1 MNTGLLTFF
10 AILVIIVLGGVC
22 IALVTNKK
30 INEDTFVSQP
40 ITNPITNPISNNDV
54 QLYMISLDRIRDK
67 RAAKSLPLLKNIFP
81 KSTRFSAVDAQN
93 IDISDPRIH
102 PFAVAQ
108 ISNNTDYDHAHINS
122 MSQVAC
128 YLSHVELWKKC
139 IELNEPILIAEDDP
153 LYSDKSLQDILH
165 VYQRIPADA
174 DFASIVY
181 LPVLSYGSECKDLWC
196 KIKPR
201 CWYGMQLYYI
211 TPKTARILLE
221 NALPIITQV
230 DSYINHNI
238 GNVLPNTSSALNSYV
253 SQKKIPFTRSS
264 GSVLNH
270 SANIKKF
277 LPESNIFLY
286 IFLGFVVVMVII
298 LVILFSRKCPD
309 KCDKRKK

>member
-54 QLYMISLDRIRDK
+54 QLYMVSLDRIRDK
-67 RAAKSLPLLKNIFP
+67 RADKSLPLLKKIFP
-81 KSTRFSAVDAQN
+81 KGTRFSAVDVQN

-108 ISNNTDYDHAHINS
+108 ISNKTDYDHAHIS
-122 MSQVAC
+122 AMGQVAC

-139 IELNEPILIAEDDP
+139 VELNEPIIVAEDDP

-165 VYQRIPADA
+165 AYQRIPVDA

-181 LPVLSYGSECKDLWC
+181 LPILTYGSECKDLWC

-201 CWYGMQLYYI
+201 SWYGTQLYYI
-211 TPKTARILLE
+211 APKAARILLE

-238 GNVLPNTSSALNSYV
+238 GNTLPNTSSTLNAYV

-270 SANIKKF
+270 VPNIKKF
-277 LPESNIFLY
+277 LPESNIFWY

-298 LVILFSRKCPD
+298 FIILCTRKCPD

>member
-10 AILVIIVLGGVC
+10 AILVIIVLGVC
-22 IALVTNKK
+22 IALITNKK
-30 INEDTFVSQP
+30 SSEDSFVSQ
-40 ITNPITNPISNNDV
+40 PITNPISNNDV

-67 RAAKSLPLLKNIFP
+67 RADKSLPLLKKIFP
-81 KSTRFSAVDAQN
+81 KGTRFSAVDAEN
-93 IDISDPRIH
+93 IDISDPRLH

-108 ISNNTDYDHAHINS
+108 ISNNIDYDHAHISS
-122 MSQVAC
+122 MGQVAC

-139 IELNEPILIAEDDP
+139 IELNEPILVAEDDQ

-165 VYQRIPADA
+165 TYQRIPLDA

-181 LPVLSYGSECKDLWC
+181 IPTITYGSECKDLWC

-201 CWYGMQLYYI
+201 SWYGTHLYYI

-238 GNVLPNTSSALNSYV
+238 GNVLPNTSSALKTYV
-253 SQKKIPFTRSS
+253 SRKNIPFTRSS
-264 GSVLNH
+264 GSVLKH
-270 SANIKKF
+270 SGNVKKF
-277 LPESNIFLY
+277 LPESNIFWY
-286 IFLGFVVVMVII
+286 IFLGIVVTII
-298 LVILFSRKCPD
+298 ISLVILWTRKCPD
-309 KCDKRKK
+309 KCGKRKK

>member
-10 AILVIIVLGGVC
+10 AILVIIVLGVC
-22 IALVTNKK
+22 IALITNKK
-30 INEDTFVSQP
+30 SSEDSFVSQ
-40 ITNPITNPISNNDV
+40 PITNPISNNDV

-67 RAAKSLPLLKNIFP
+67 RADKSLPLLKKIFP
-81 KSTRFSAVDAQN
+81 KGTRFSAVDAEN
-93 IDISDPRIH
+93 IDISDPRLH

-108 ISNNTDYDHAHINS
+108 ISNNTDYDHAHISS
-122 MSQVAC
+122 MGQVAC

-139 IELNEPILIAEDDP
+139 IELNEPILVAEDDQ

-165 VYQRIPADA
+165 TYQRIPLDA

-181 LPVLSYGSECKDLWC
+181 IPTITYGSECKDLWC

-201 CWYGMQLYYI
+201 SWYGTHLYYI

-238 GNVLPNTSSALNSYV
+238 GNVLPNTSSALKTYV
-253 SQKKIPFTRSS
+253 SRKNIPFTRSS
-264 GSVLNH
+264 GSVLKH
-270 SANIKKF
+270 SGNVKKF
-277 LPESNIFLY
+277 LPESNIFWY
-286 IFLGFVVVMVII
+286 IFLGIVVTII
-298 LVILFSRKCPD
+298 ISLVILWTRKCPD
-309 KCDKRKK
+309 KCGKRKK

>member
-10 AILVIIVLGGVC
+10 AILVIIALGVC
-22 IALVTNKK
+22 IALITNKK
-30 INEDTFVSQP
+30 TSEDSFFSQ
-40 ITNPITNPISNNDV
+40 PITNPISNNDV
-54 QLYMISLDRIRDK
+54 QLYMISLDRIKEK
-67 RAAKSLPLLKNIFP
+67 RAVKSLPLLKKIFP
-81 KSTRFSAVDAQN
+81 RGTRFSAVDSQN

-102 PFAVAQ
+102 LFAVAQ
-108 ISNNTDYDHAHINS
+108 ISNNTDYDHTHINS
-122 MSQVAC
+122 MAQVAC

-139 IELNEPILIAEDDP
+139 VELNEPILIAEDDP
-153 LYSDKSLQDILH
+153 LYSEKSLQDILH
-165 VYQRIPADA
+165 VYQRIPVDA
-174 DFASIVY
+174 EFASIVY
-181 LPVLSYGSECKDLWC
+181 LPGLSYVSECKDLWC

-201 CWYGMQLYYI
+201 SWYGTQLYYI

-277 LPESNIFLY
+277 LPESNIFWY